1 MSRGVREGSGGVL
14 LVASLAVLAYG
25 VVYLRSHDYV
35 ASLVLVV
42 IGLAL
47 LGASV
52 ELLRSSAG
60 E

>member
-1 MSRGVREGSGGVL
+1 MRGLREGSGGLL
-14 LVASLAVLAYG
+14 LVSSLAVLTYG

-35 ASLVLVV
+35 AALVLVV

-47 LGASV
+47 LGAGV
-52 ELLRSSAG
+52 ELLRPSAG